1 MTKSQ
6 MVATLAEKC
15 DLSRQQV
22 ACLFEEL
29 TKLVG
34 TELKGSRPVTIP
46 GLVKV
51 SVKHKPA
58 TPARPGRNPFT
69 GAAITIKAKPAH
81 KAVKVRPIKALKD
94 AV

>member
-6 MVATLAEKC
+6 MVSALAEKS
-15 DLSRQQV
+15 DLTRAQV
-22 ACLFEEL
+22 VLLLEEL
-29 TKLVG
+29 TKLVCV
-34 TELKGSRPVTIP
+34 ELRGSRPVTIP

-58 TPARPGRNPFT
+58 TPARQGRNPFT
-69 GAAITIKAKPAH
+69 GAAMTIKAKPAH

-94 AV
+94 AI